1 MKSKVSLF
9 GIIFISLFIT
19 NANASDKELATKVI
33 QNAITTIVMD
43 KFSSTEVL
51 DGVVVN
57 IHRVFPTPS
66 GSWTVRE
73 TGKCYADWNSGK
85 TKCY

>member
-9 GIIFISLFIT
+9 GIIFTSLFIA

-33 QNAITTIVMD
+33 QNAITTIVME
-43 KFSSTEVL
+43 KFSSTEVS

-73 TGKCYADWNSGK
+73 TGKCYADWNIGK
-85 TKCY
+85 PRCY

>member
-1 MKSKVSLF
+1 MKSNVSLF

-19 NANASDKELATKVI
+19 NANASDKERATKVI
-33 QNAITTIVMD
+33 QNAIITLILK
-43 KFSSTEVL
+43 KFSSTEVS

-73 TGKCYADWNSGK
+73 TGKCYANWNSGK